1 MTNKPT
7 QLALGIELSDDMT
20 LANYYAGDNQ
30 VALTF
35 IDQLCDPDATSAERL
50 IYLWGNNGV
59 GCSHLLQAACLQF
72 QLTGRN
78 AIYLP
83 LEELI
88 CYTPEILEN
97 LEYYDLVCLDNIE
110 VIVGNK
116 IWQEA
121 LFHLFNR
128 LRDDNKGLLIAANV
142 SPYNLAIEL
151 ADLKSRLS
159 LALVFQLHP
168 LSDDEKIKA
177 LQLRASCKGIELSDE
192 VASFILARSNRD
204 MGNLL
209 ALLGQL
215 DKASLVAKHKLTI
228 PFVKQVFNW

>member
-1 MTNKPT
+1 MMNKPT

-20 LANYYAGDNQ
+20 LANFYAGDNQ

-35 IDQLCDPDATSAERL
+35 INQLCDPNAVSAEQL
-50 IYLWGNNGV
+50 LYLWGGEGV
-59 GCSHLLQAACLQF
+59 GLSHLLQATCLQF
-72 QLTGRN
+72 QLTDRK

-110 VIVGNK
+110 VITGNK

-128 LRDDNKGLLIAANV
+128 LRDDNKSLLIAANV

-159 LALVFQLHP
+159 MALIFQIHP
-168 LSDDEKIKA
+168 LTDDEKIKA
-177 LQLRASCKGIELSDE
+177 LQLRATFKGIELSDE

-204 MGNLL
+204 MTSLL
-209 ALLGQL
+209 VLLRQL